1 MHVTAIITV
10 PAVRYRKTLSIE
22 ERFFMPPEQSISS
35 AIWIEIGLFT
45 T

>member
-10 PAVRYRKTLSIE
+10 PAVRHRKTLSIE
-22 ERFFMPPEQSISS
+22 ERFFMPLEHSISS
-35 AIWIEIGLFT
+35 AILVEMGLFT